1 MLFYLDFPKIDST
14 AFIEVTAEL
23 AGLSRAQLSS
33 YLLYSSAEHRD
44 LAELD
49 LRLWERSPDFKL

>member
-1 MLFYLDFPKIDST
+1 MLFYLDFSKIDST